1 MTIRPARPLRLL
13 AACAGAAAAA
23 LGLSGCVGFL
33 APPAI
38 VQENVIGNV
47 ILQVDI
53 CNGGTTSPTCPDPLA
68 DGLQGAEPMQMQILL
83 AFRIPDGS
91 VAPRDFSTV
100 SGPTLTFSENAS
112 FEDQLDQHTTPIA
125 GFRWVG
131 YLSTQVLVTPGVSPK
146 GIRVQPTFTLPRGTD
161 GSPFPNAFRFRPI
174 VGVRGNDA
182 ASGLPSTRPVVCD
195 DELVF
200 APNFSEPT
208 MCSDDPNQLST
219 VNGLTSNP
227 VRDLGILAT
236 GATATVNPGATTTIT
251 FFAKYSGTATA
262 AAAFQIA
269 ATTTAPGV
277 TVTPNV
283 SVLAPTT
290 NSTTPVP
297 VVTTVPAGT
306 PAGTYEVR
314 LTATLGNGQTRT
326 NVGTLI
332 VVVPDP
338 AAPPA
343 PPAEPPPPAPQPP
356 AVVSDPQ
363 VGSTALR
370 LRRGKVGVVLACPV
384 SAASGCSG
392 TVALQAKG
400 RSRKGG
406 KLRLLPLGS
415 APFALPSGRTRTV
428 QVPVVEERRTLVP
441 TGTGKTLAATV
452 VVRVL
457 DGAKTRVA
465 VRRVLP
471 LGR

>member
-1 MTIRPARPLRLL
+1 MTRPGRLLRLL
-13 AACAGAAAAA
+13 AACAGAAASAI
-23 LGLSGCVGFL
+23 GLSGCVGFL

-38 VQENVIGNV
+38 VQENTIGNV

-68 DGLQGAEPMQMQILL
+68 DGLQGAEPMLMQILL

-91 VAPRDFSTV
+91 VAPGQFSSV
-100 SGPTLTFSENAS
+100 SGPTLTFSQSTS
-112 FEDQLDQHTTPIA
+112 FESQLVQYTTAIA
-125 GFRWVG
+125 GFHWVA
-131 YLSTQVLVTPGVSPK
+131 YVSNEVLVTPGVSPK
-146 GIRVQPTFTLPRGTD
+146 GIRVQPTFTLPRGAD

-182 ASGLPSTRPVVCD
+182 SSGLPATRPVVCD

-200 APNFSEPT
+200 APSFNEPT
-208 MCSDDPNQLST
+208 MCSDDPNQTAT

-227 VRDLGILAT
+227 VRDLGIVAT
-236 GATATVNPGATTTIT
+236 GASATVNPGATTTLT
-251 FFAKYSGTATA
+251 FFAKYSGSPTA
-262 AAAFQIA
+262 AATFQIQ

-283 SVLAPTT
+283 SVLAPTG
-290 NSTTPVP
+290 NSTTPIP

-306 PAGTYEVR
+306 PAGTYDVR
-314 LTATLGNGQTRT
+314 LTATLANGQTRT
-326 NVGTLI
+326 NVGTLT

-338 AAPPA
+338 TAPPA
-343 PPAEPPPPAPQPP
+343 PPAEPPPPAAPPP

-370 LRRGKVGVVLACPV
+370 LRRGKVAVVLACPV
-384 SAASGCSG
+384 SASSGCSG
-392 TVALQAKG
+392 TVVLQAKG
-400 RSRKGG
+400 RSKKGG
-406 KLRLLPLGS
+406 KLRLLPLGT
-415 APFALPSGRTRTV
+415 ATFALPSGKTRTV
-428 QVPVVEERRTLVP
+428 QVPIVEERRTLVP

-457 DGAKTRVA
+457 DGTRTRVA